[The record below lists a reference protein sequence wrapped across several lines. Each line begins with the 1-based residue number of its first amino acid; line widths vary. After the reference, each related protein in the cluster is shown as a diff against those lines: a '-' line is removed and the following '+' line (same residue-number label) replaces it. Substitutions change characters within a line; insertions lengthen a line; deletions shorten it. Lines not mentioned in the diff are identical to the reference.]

1 MTKMYDI
8 HVVFN
13 NFPGDLALLAST
25 LGQYGIGLEGGG
37 VFAIDQQSHAHF
49 LVEDGEG
56 ALKALT
62 KVGLHVEK
70 VTEPLIRKLKQE
82 RPGELGEIADVLARH
97 NINIVVQYSD
107 HSNQLILLTDN
118 DELAAQVT
126 HKWDV
131 STQ

>member
-1 MTKMYDI
+1 MYDI
-8 HVVFN
+8 HVIFN
-13 NFPGDLALLAST
+13 NTPGGLALLGST
-25 LGQYGIGLEGGG
+25 LGHHGIGLEGGG
-37 VFAIDQQSHAHF
+37 VFAAGQQSHAHF

-56 ALKALT
+56 AFMALT
-62 KVGLHVEK
+62 KVGLQVEK
-70 VTEPLIRKLKQE
+70 VTKPIIRKLKQQ
-82 RPGELGEIADVLARH
+82 RPGELGEIADALARH

-126 HKWDV
+126 QQWDV

>member
-1 MTKMYDI
+1 MYDI

-13 NFPGDLALLAST
+13 NLPGGLALLGST
-25 LGQYGIGLEGGG
+25 LGQCGIGLEGGG
-37 VFAIDQQSHAHF
+37 VFATGQQSHAHF

-56 ALKALT
+56 AYKALAQ
-62 KVGLHVEK
+62 VGLHVER
-70 VTEPLIRKLKQE
+70 VTKPLIRRLKQE
-82 RPGELGEIADVLARH
+82 RPGELGEIADVLAQH
-97 NINIVVQYSD
+97 SINILVQYSD

-126 HKWDV
+126 HKWDI

>member
-1 MTKMYDI
+1 MYDI

-13 NFPGDLALLAST
+13 NLPGGLALLGST

-37 VFAIDQQSHAHF
+37 VFATGQQSHAHF

-56 ALKALT
+56 AYKALAQ
-62 KVGLHVEK
+62 VGLYVER
-70 VTEPLIRKLKQE
+70 VTKPLIRRLKQE
-82 RPGELGEIADVLARH
+82 RPGELGEIADVLAQH
-97 NINIVVQYSD
+97 SINILVQYSD

-126 HKWDV
+126 HKWDI

>member
-1 MTKMYDI
+1 MYDI

-13 NFPGDLALLAST
+13 NLPGGLALLGTT

-56 ALKALT
+56 VCTALA

-70 VTEPLIRKLKQE
+70 VTKPLIRKLKQE

>member
-1 MTKMYDI
+1 MYDI

-13 NFPGDLALLAST
+13 NLPGGLALLGST
-25 LGQYGIGLEGGG
+25 LGQCGIGLEGGG
-37 VFAIDQQSHAHF
+37 VFATGQQSHAHF

-56 ALKALT
+56 AFRALT

-70 VTEPLIRKLKQE
+70 VRKPLIRKLKQE
-82 RPGELGEIADVLARH
+82 RPGELGEIAEVLARH